1 MAATATRGVAVF
13 SFAAINGLVQYKTPE
28 GKDVPVNV
36 TVSSTTRAP
45 GGIIM
50 TISVARGCGVEL
62 EKGRDLKGSGTNFET
77 AMARGTVKE
86 LRIGSQT
93 GPAFK
98 TPRDLVFKDVTVWV
112 DKNDSG
118 HMIWLGPE
126 FLRGRFKDPVYAC
139 GPDGAW
145 KFYGR
150 LKTEDLQEVTTR
162 PKKP

>member
-1 MAATATRGVAVF
+1 
-13 SFAAINGLVQYKTPE
+13 
-28 GKDVPVNV
+28 
-36 TVSSTTRAP
+36 
-45 GGIIM
+45 
-50 TISVARGCGVEL
+50 
-62 EKGRDLKGSGTNFET
+62 
-77 AMARGTVKE
+77 MARGTVKE
-86 LRIGSQT
+86 LRIGLQT
-93 GPAFK
+93 GPGFK

-150 LKTEDLQEVTTR
+150 LKPEDLQEVKTR